1 MSDNRKIIG
10 YRISSL
16 IAERNITQKE
26 LADILNVKANVIS
39 YFCSGD
45 RTPNT
50 EQIIQISRSLNV
62 SADYLLGLTENSTVE
77 PDMKAAVKCTGL
89 SQKAIEGLQDHLTA
103 ELEQLD
109 RRITEPLETLLCSD
123 RFYDI
128 LLQLR
133 SLQNT
138 SDKFND
144 TDDIKR
150 IDLDDKCDMLR
161 YRVSKIMEK
170 IIDEFD
176 RRENDEHNSKQK

>member
-1 MSDNRKIIG
+1 MDSFDAILKKLRKD
-10 YRISSL
+10 
-16 IAERNITQKE
+16 RNATQKE
-26 LADILNVKANVIS
+26 VSQAIGADQQTLRR
-39 YFCSGD
+39 YESGERKPD
-45 RTPNT
+45 T
-50 EQIIQISRSLNV
+50 EMLLRIAKYYNV
-62 SADYLLGLTENSTVE
+62 SADYLLGLSENSTVE

-133 SLQNT
+133 ILQNT
-138 SDKFND
+138 SAQFND

-161 YRVSKIMEK
+161 YRVSKIMER